1 MQVNET
7 KKRSMLW
14 LRTDSGHI
22 WMLVKEVSG
31 FCCLNEPVSE
41 DVSGDDTGAVM
52 AEVVLFMPIVLLAS
66 VLEVF

>member
-1 MQVNET
+1 
-7 KKRSMLW
+7 
-14 LRTDSGHI
+14 
-22 WMLVKEVSG
+22 MLVKEVSG